1 MPVHWMY
8 DLRNLKRDYGEIKG
22 YAKPKDR
29 FEGSIMNKSN
39 TGGGGRGSFKGNI
52 IGTVINHGKK
62 KFWARGENNH
72 YHIGM
77 AAGEN
82 TLEAQLTRLITRQIT
97 VDKGFNADN
106 YRKSYM
112 KFMQTPNSH
121 NDTYAATAHRM
132 FFKNLVG
139 GKDPKLCPDND
150 GHNVDSID
158 ALTIAVPVIIQYSQ
172 TDAATRNAKVVE
184 AIHVLRNVKRVEPY
198 AIILSDMLVRIMVK
212 GEDLRAVVLDAATK
226 VGIRNFKEVV
236 KSSKQDP
243 MAACYIDSSFPA
255 MLFLLYKYADSVE
268 KAILANANAGG
279 ENVARGALVGA
290 IIGAHYGMDGFPDWS
305 KEGLFAKK
313 EISTEI
319 EEFVGKLTDLSD
331 EKLDL

>member
-22 YAKPKDR
+22 YVKPKDR

-62 KFWARGENNH
+62 KFWVRGENNH

-82 TLEAQLTRLITRQIT
+82 TLEAQLTRLITRQMT

-106 YRKSYM
+106 FRKSYM

-158 ALTIAVPVIIQYSQ
+158 ALTVAVPVIIRYCL
-172 TDAATRNAKVVE
+172 AEAETRNAKVME
-184 AIHVLRNVKRVEPY
+184 AIRVTRNVKRIQPY
-198 AIILSDMLVRIMVK
+198 AIHLSDMLVRIMVDE
-212 GEDLRAVVLDAATK
+212 EDLRTVVLDVAAK
-226 VGIRNFKEVV
+226 LGLRNFDKIVERTRE
-236 KSSKQDP
+236 DP
-243 MAACYIDSSFPA
+243 MTACYIDSSFP
-255 MLFLLYKYADSVE
+255 
-268 KAILANANAGG
+268 
-279 ENVARGALVGA
+279 
-290 IIGAHYGMDGFPDWS
+290 
-305 KEGLFAKK
+305 
-313 EISTEI
+313 
-319 EEFVGKLTDLSD
+319 
-331 EKLDL
+331 